1 MNYENWKLEK
11 FLRETEKQELNES
24 LLMVI
29 HQYFIF
35 RNISSDEN
43 LKANIA
49 LSIIESIPLMP
60 FLKLSIVKLAMERI
74 DVNQNNISP
83 AVVIDSIRKIYKS
96 DLMAEIIKKHLDNSE
111 IKQLPVGQKT
121 YQEKYKN
128 AQECLA
134 TCKRLYDKKGI
145 VHFVPNV
152 LFDILTTEGYFNF
165 VKESKDQLNE
175 IAKQRIIKS
184 LNTELINSNGGDWL
198 VIKKRINEVKSG
210 IVDEQELKIERRK
223 YILELYFK
231 NQNDE
236 LNRKNTIP
244 VPNI

>member
-49 LSIIESIPLMP
+49 LSIIESIQLMP
-60 FLKLSIVKLAMERI
+60 FLKLSIVKLAMEKI
-74 DVNQNNISP
+74 DISQNNISP

-128 AQECLA
+128 AQEYLA
-134 TCKRLYDKKGI
+134 TCKRWYDKKGI
-145 VHFVPNV
+145 IPFMPHV
-152 LFDILTTEGYFNF
+152 LFDILTTEGYFKF
-165 VKESKDQLNE
+165 VTQSLESLNE
-175 IAKQRIIKS
+175 IAKQRIVKS
-184 LNTELINSNGGDWL
+184 LNTELINSNSGDWL

-231 NQNDE
+231 KQNDE
-236 LNRKNTIP
+236 RTSSEAVSN
-244 VPNI
+244 V